1 MYRRLTGLLS
11 AAVLFIG
18 VAVLVS
24 EGSSQAVAA
33 ATVTSVTSTTP
44 SGTYVPGDVISIQV
58 NFSEP
63 VTAGGGVAMILETGP
78 TDRTIRTEHR
88 VNDTTST
95 FTFSY
100 TVQVGDRS
108 ADLDVQSIYSF
119 LPGEYT
125 LIANGV
131 NANITLPAPGAPGSL
146 SANSDIVITGV
157 GADEQWSS
165 PLASVRSLHGFNL
178 SEDQRENVSYLGLAP
193 GNARITTLC
202 ISTTDAACAGKALT
216 YRAVLPMCSGVSQL
230 DCISEVSAES
240 TAVTAKT
247 GIFEKAFPA
256 VGEFD
261 FTGSPARKIPSGG
274 TSSILRFPDFP
285 HTTKNGVAIDTYAVT
300 VSLSGTNNANDTNVD
315 KSFFASITP
324 VSIRETTCDGRYNG
338 GRCMD
343 GIAGSVAVD
352 QDGGYRCTMWD
363 VIDGNNDRKIETQD
377 PSSGD
382 KSFCTLKQGFPK
394 DIRFTLKVRLSQ
406 EPKGWLHGRMNEP
419 SINFE
424 STTTQ
429 TNITISAGPVRVPV
443 YAGVAPY
450 VFLPRKIKDYFD
462 SACGPG
468 GIGCGGRFPEQ
479 TTSTPANLRTGYE
492 DNPPAYSARAFS
504 QIALWKDFMND
515 TASAMPSHWNVRT
528 LSTGEMNSAPDCVRN
543 GKGVTGI
550 VTTNSTAYFE
560 GPPAFDADTK
570 SLKYE
575 VSSPHYEND
584 GKTEFKGVYNLAVR
598 SDIAECI
605 YKFSSAFAAPAA
617 PVQFNNETDAIVDD
631 TVPTTSDVYV
641 EEAPYVDESN
651 YANQYPASEDEIVE
665 TTDGSYEMYEDA
677 ETVEVSLA
685 EYVSEEADL
694 SLTQDKSADGKVIP
708 EGKVFAEDVV
718 ASVDALVVTE
728 LQKSATA
735 NTSIELANGWFKFSA
750 TNFTFSKPTVKVSFA
765 ATPAKVIA
773 CISGATIKF
782 VKAVRPACPPGSQAA
797 KTLYCVK
804 GKAVSTVVAAAP
816 KCSKGK
822 VVAKSLTC
830 AKGGIAVR
838 VVAVTPKCAKGFSKV
853 KTFYCVKNSTAR
865 EIHAV
870 RVKCNNGFSLATR
883 ISCKKGKQIIPV
895 TASRPVCPK
904 GFKRK

>member
-1 MYRRLTGLLS
+1 MYKRGLGVLTS
-11 AAVLFIG
+11 AVLFIG
-18 VAVLVS
+18 IAILDS
-24 EGSSQAVAA
+24 ESRLQAVAA
-33 ATVTSVTSTTP
+33 ATVVSVTSTSP
-44 SGTYVPGDVISIQV
+44 NGTYVPGDVISIQV

-63 VTAGGGVAMILETGP
+63 VTVDGGVSMILETGP
-78 TDRTIRTEHR
+78 TDRTIRTEHIR
-88 VNDTTST
+88 NYTTST

-100 TVQVGDRS
+100 TIQVGDRS
-108 ADLDVQSIYSF
+108 SDLDVQSIYSF

-131 NANITLPAPGAPGSL
+131 NANLTLPAPGAPGSL
-146 SANSDIVITGV
+146 SANSNIVITGV

-202 ISTTDAACAGKALT
+202 SSTSDAACSGKALT

-240 TAVTAKT
+240 SSVTARN
-247 GIFEKAFPA
+247 GIFEKVFPA
-256 VGEFD
+256 IGEYD
-261 FTGSPARKIPSGG
+261 FTGSTARKIPNGG
-274 TSSILRFPDFP
+274 TSSILRFSDFS
-285 HTTKNGVAIDTYAVT
+285 HSVKNGVAVDTYAVT
-300 VSLSGTNNANDTNVD
+300 VSLSGTNNANDTTVD

-343 GIAGSVAVD
+343 GISGSVAVD

-363 VIDGNNDRKIETQD
+363 VVDGNNDRKIETLD
-377 PSSGD
+377 TASGD
-382 KSFCTLKQGFPK
+382 KSYCTLKQAFPK
-394 DIRFTLKVRLSQ
+394 DIRFSLKVRLSQ

-419 SINFE
+419 SISFE
-424 STTTQ
+424 STASQ
-429 TNITISAGPVRVPV
+429 TEVSISAGPVRVPI
-443 YAGVAPY
+443 YSGVAPY
-450 VFLPRKIKDYFD
+450 AFLPQKIKEYFD
-462 SACGPG
+462 GTCAV
-468 GIGCGGRFPEQ
+468 GCGNRLEDQ

-570 SLKYE
+570 TLKYE

-605 YKFSSAFAAPAA
+605 YKFSSAFAAPVA
-617 PVQFNNETDAIVDD
+617 PVQFNNETDAIADD
-631 TVPTTSDVYV
+631 LVPTASDVYV
-641 EEAPYVDESN
+641 EEEPYVDESN
-651 YANQYPASEDEIVE
+651 YANQYPTSDNEFVDTA
-665 TTDGSYEMYEDA
+665 DGSYEMYEDA
-677 ETVEVSLA
+677 EIKEVSLA
-685 EYVSEEADL
+685 DYVAEEADL

-708 EGKVFAEDVV
+708 EEEVFAEDVV
-718 ASVDALVVTE
+718 ASVDASVVTE
-728 LQKSATA
+728 LQKTATA
-735 NTSIELANGWFKFSA
+735 NTAIELANGWFKFSA
-750 TNFTFSKPTVKVSFA
+750 INFTFSKPTVKVNLA
-765 ATPAKVIA
+765 ATPAKVLA
-773 CISGATIKF
+773 CLSGAIIKY
-782 VKAVRPACPPGSQAA
+782 VKAVRPACPTGSQAA

-804 GKAVSTVVAAAP
+804 GKAVSTVVSAAP
-816 KCSKGK
+816 KCSKGR
-822 VVAKSLTC
+822 VQAKSLTC
-830 AKGGIAVR
+830 AKGGIAVK

-853 KTFYCVKNSTAR
+853 NTFYCVKNSTAR

-904 GFKRK
+904 GFKKK